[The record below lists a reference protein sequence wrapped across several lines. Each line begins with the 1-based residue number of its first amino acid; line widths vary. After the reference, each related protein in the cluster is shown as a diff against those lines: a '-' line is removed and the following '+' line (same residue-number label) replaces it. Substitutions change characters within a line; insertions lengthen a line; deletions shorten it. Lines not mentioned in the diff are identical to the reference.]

1 LLLNFIVKFSLPKA
15 LFLCYFV
22 ELENYNDFSGGNQVD
37 KNLIKHSVN
46 LLEYPLWFQDEC
58 LAENSRGVTWSDR
71 EGYVYRAGYKVPV
84 KTDGIFLLYL
94 LLQSQRSNY
103 ASEMVLTRYQILKD
117 CSLVPSQVWYDRLED
132 SLERW
137 KMVAI
142 KFDGSFYDGK
152 HYSSINFGVID
163 SWKIDKATKN
173 LHIRFSQEFL
183 TMMMGKGFFKYIN
196 FAEFKKLRSPLAT
209 RLYEV
214 LSKSFHGRDT
224 WEINAI
230 KMAEK
235 IPMKER
241 FPAHIIPKIKTAV
254 KRINRCTDIQILLE
268 TRQIKAGQT
277 ILCFKKQTVS
287 KSVLMSQQTTKK
299 TFAIPNKPEIKSLIE
314 LLPLVRRSQKTIL
327 EPVIAFYEM
336 RGADYVARNIRY
348 TNKNA
353 KSNYR
358 PYLLKAL
365 QNDYGLAMQ
374 EDEEAT
380 QQIIAQEVMKAQE
393 IAQNEAAEQKRR
405 KEQAEN
411 KKRAQEYIE
420 KLSEESKAEL
430 QAEAVANMSDNI
442 KDIVLKKGLGSK
454 IMLNI
459 AMESIA
465 LQRLAE
471 SNVNKLLQ
479 PTLEMTA

>member
-1 LLLNFIVKFSLPKA
+1 M
-15 LFLCYFV
+15 
-22 ELENYNDFSGGNQVD
+22 D

-103 ASEMVLTRYQILKD
+103 TPEMVLTRYQILKD

-137 KMVAI
+137 KMVGV
-142 KFDGSFYDGK
+142 KFEGSFYDGK
-152 HYSSINFGVID
+152 NYSSINFGVID
-163 SWKIDKATKN
+163 SWKIDKTTKN

-209 RLYEV
+209 RLYEI
-214 LSKSFHGRDT
+214 LCKSFHGRDT

-230 KMAEK
+230 KMAAK

-241 FPAHIIPKIKTAV
+241 FPAHIVPKIKTAV
-254 KRINRCTDIQILLE
+254 NRINRCTDTQFILE

-287 KSVLMSQQTTKK
+287 KSVLMSKQTAKEA
-299 TFAIPNKPEIKSLIE
+299 FATPDKPEIKSLIE
-314 LLPLVRRSQKTIL
+314 LLPVARRSQKTIL
-327 EPVIAFYEM
+327 EPIIAFYEM
-336 RGADYVARNIRY
+336 RGVDYVARNIRY

-365 QNDYGLAMQ
+365 QNDYGLAMH
-374 EDEEAT
+374 EDEEAAR
-380 QQIIAQEVMKAQE
+380 QIIAQEVMKAQE

-405 KEQAEN
+405 KEQEEN
-411 KKRAQEYIE
+411 KKRAQAYIE
-420 KLSEESKAEL
+420 SLSEETKTDL
-430 QAEAVANMSDNI
+430 QAEAIAKMSDNI
-442 KDIVLKKGLGSK
+442 KEIVLKKGLGSK

-465 LQRLAE
+465 LERLAE
-471 SNVNKLLQ
+471 INASKPVQ
-479 PTLEMTA
+479 PNLEMVTEF